1 MTMPLWVRKFIVDS
15 VETGLGALF
24 ALTFVIPT
32 TLDETKAIA
41 LLVVAAVAGAVVSA
55 ARRAIPVFL
64 VWLNEKLGTA
74 G

>member
-1 MTMPLWVRKFIVDS
+1 MTMPLWVRKFIVDN

-41 LLVVAAVAGAVVSA
+41 LLVVTAVAGAVVSA